1 MISSANA
8 VRSVVCLARY
18 KALIRCRKA
27 HVSGFYLSEKVVAL
41 IVRLR

>member
-18 KALIRCRKA
+18 KTLTWCQKA
-27 HVSGFYLSEKVVAL
+27 HVLISYLSEKVVAL